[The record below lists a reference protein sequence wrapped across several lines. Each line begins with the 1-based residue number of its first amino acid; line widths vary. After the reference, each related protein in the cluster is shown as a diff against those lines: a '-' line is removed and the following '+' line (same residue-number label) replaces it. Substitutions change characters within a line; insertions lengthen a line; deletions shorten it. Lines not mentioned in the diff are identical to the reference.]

1 MKKFS
6 EFLDEALLPSLIK
19 AAARQFVKT
28 KALQKAVPKVGK
40 AVAKIVK
47 LPSKVTGFQTGRG
60 SKYTYNPRQGSW
72 PQTQRTAAK
81 DPYHPTAPGVKQKS
95 DYTMFTTPDASMA
108 MRQNFVSKGAVN
120 PQTKEPFFKGLPQS
134 PTPRRGRAPVE
145 VWNKYAEKG
154 GKQAIHPGSPITDI
168 QTTTRGS
175 NVGLYGAQRREIGD
189 RVKAGL
195 QRPANIEDLKK
206 ELGIKPKNS
215 SIRNESVKE
224 QKTFSEFLELA
235 EKYYAPDDKL
245 PSGKSPLRKALKK
258 QEKRESEIGPN
269 SNITRMKK
277 HSEKIETKVK
287 HGSDNPN
294 YNSRVN
300 SRDDDEVRVDSDGT
314 DYMTVHH
321 KPSKVTYNVVK
332 SPGPGNVHS
341 IEWSHERGHREG
353 LLPSERNS
361 ISRDARRVY
370 DRHVSHRLP
379 YGSTLHNKP
388 AKEGLGKIYKRA
400 GFGNVDSDNDQFAR
414 IAREKSPKQKEKGRK
429 GRLTPLDPKKTKRD
443 ANWDGDSQG
452 SGGEGNDSYRLDRIA
467 NLAFGG

>member
-1 MKKFS
+1 MKTFS

-19 AAARQFVKT
+19 AVARQVVKS

-40 AVAKIVK
+40 EVAKIVK

-175 NVGLYGAQRREIGD
+175 NVGLYGAQRKEIRQ

-195 QRPANIEDLKK
+195 QRPANIEDIKRQ
-206 ELGIKPKNS
+206 LGIKPKNS
-215 SIRNESVKE
+215 SVRNESVKE
-224 QKTFSEFLELA
+224 QQTFSEFITEA
-235 EKYYAPDDKL
+235 NRKAQKASKAGRKPKEGERSKGDDKPKAVVTVGL
-245 PSGKSPLRKALKK
+245 PASGKSTIAKHMVSKGKTDQHELDKSRQALGK
-258 QEKRESEIGPN
+258 GPAYFG
-269 SNITRMKK
+269 SDI
-277 HSEKIETKVK
+277 VK
-287 HGSDNPN
+287 HTYDGAKSSAEQGKSTVLSNTSIPRQHRNDAIDKLKDSG
-294 YNSRVN
+294 YDRVKA
-300 SRDDDEVRVDSDGT
+300 VL
-314 DYMTVHH
+314 
-321 KPSKVTYNVVK
+321 
-332 SPGPGNVHS
+332 SPGSTKAAMRRNRKRTGSKPG
-341 IEWSHERGHREG
+341 EG
-353 LLPSERNS
+353 AVPQFVMNRMAQGMKSMTRKDKKELRANYKELHKSERF
-361 ISRDARRVY
+361 
-370 DRHVSHRLP
+370 
-379 YGSTLHNKP
+379 TKP
-388 AKEGLGKIYKRA
+388 AMKR
-400 GFGNVDSDNDQFAR
+400 
-414 IAREKSPKQKEKGRK
+414 
-429 GRLTPLDPKKTKRD
+429 
-443 ANWDGDSQG
+443 
-452 SGGEGNDSYRLDRIA
+452 SGAIR
-467 NLAFGG
+467 

>member
-1 MKKFS
+1 MKTFS

-19 AAARQFVKT
+19 AAARQFVKS

-40 AVAKIVK
+40 EVAKTVK

-145 VWNKYAEKG
+145 VLNKYAEKG

-175 NVGLYGAQRREIGD
+175 NVGLYGAQRREIRD

-195 QRPANIEDLKK
+195 QKPANIEDIKRQ
-206 ELGIKPKNS
+206 LGIKHKNY
-215 SIRNESVKE
+215 SIRKESVKQ

-258 QEKRESEIGPN
+258 QEKMESEIGPN
-269 SNITRMKK
+269 SNITRMRK

-370 DRHVSHRLP
+370 DSHVSHRLP
-379 YGSTLHNKP
+379 HGATLHNKP

-400 GFGNVDSDNDQFAR
+400 GFGNVDYDNDQFAR
-414 IAREKSPKQKEKGRK
+414 IGREKSPKQKEKGKK

-443 ANWDGDSQG
+443 ANWDGDSRG
-452 SGGEGNDSYRLDRIA
+452 SCGDGNDSYRLDRIA